1 VLARFATASKPTRR
15 AAKVDRTGDPLSA
28 DRDFCC
34 PSAGR
39 FVSVYREYPLS
50 VLTVDLVR
58 AIRLVS

>member
-1 VLARFATASKPTRR
+1 V
-15 AAKVDRTGDPLSA
+15 VDRTGKPLSA

-50 VLTVDLVR
+50 VLTIVF
-58 AIRLVS
+58 A

>member
-1 VLARFATASKPTRR
+1 M
-15 AAKVDRTGDPLSA
+15 VDRTGDPLSA

-50 VLTVDLVR
+50 VLTHLVGSAR
-58 AIRLVS
+58 AASSGGGNTGQ